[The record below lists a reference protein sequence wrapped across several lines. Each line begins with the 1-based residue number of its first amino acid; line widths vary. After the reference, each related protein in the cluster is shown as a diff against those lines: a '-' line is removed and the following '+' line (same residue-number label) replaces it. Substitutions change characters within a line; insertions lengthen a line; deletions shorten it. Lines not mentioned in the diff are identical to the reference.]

1 MTDVKRI
8 FDLLPFMQEKYPE
21 LDNALVTKSRGEWV
35 SCSVQKYAEMAN
47 LVSYGLLSL
56 GVRKGDKIA
65 SISNSRTEWNWLD
78 MGIMQIGAVHIPIY
92 PTISEDDH
100 RYILAHSETKFV
112 FTSGVDML
120 RRIEHIIPEV
130 PNVAELFTFDDRDGV
145 RQLEDVIDLGRKAQ
159 EDFNLDEYK
168 AAVDHTDLATMI
180 YTSGTTG
187 TPKGVMLS
195 HQNLVHNFTSVSWI
209 MEQKLQPHAK
219 IFSYLPL
226 CHVYER
232 MISYSYQYLGYSIN
246 YAESIAKISDN
257 LKEVKPDMMCSV
269 PRLLEKTYDKIIANG
284 RKLTGIKKQLFF
296 WAVNLGHRYEL
307 NRANGWVYHLK
318 LSIADKLIFSKWR
331 AALGGNLSIIVSGG
345 AAIQPRLARVFTAA
359 GIDLMEGYGL
369 TETSPVIAVCNYAE
383 NGREFGTVGPPTRGV
398 DVKID
403 SDGEICTKSPSVM
416 MGYYKAPEL
425 TAEVIDEEGWF
436 HTGDMGEITPE
447 GRLKITGRKKAIFKN
462 SFGKYINPE
471 FVENKLKESAFIDN
485 AMVVGENQKFA
496 AALIIPNFGHL
507 RSWCKVKGIEYS
519 LNEEMIEQQVIK
531 ERIKKELSI
540 INKSLGSSEKISN
553 FKLMAYEWTVDT
565 GELSAALKIRRHYAL
580 KKYNQDIERLFS

>member
-1 MTDVKRI
+1 MTDVTRI
-8 FDLLPFMQEKYPE
+8 FDLLPYMQEKYPD
-21 LDNALVTKSRGEWV
+21 LHNALVTKYRGEWV
-35 SCSVQKYAEMAN
+35 SCSIEKYAEMAD
-47 LVSYGLLSL
+47 LISYGLLAM
-56 GVRKGDKIA
+56 GVKKGDKIA

-120 RRIEHIIPEV
+120 RRIEHLIPEI
-130 PNVAELFTFDDRDGV
+130 PNVIEVFTFDNRDGV
-145 RQLEDVIDLGRKAQ
+145 RQLEDLIEIGRKAK
-159 EDFNLDEYK
+159 DNFDLPKMK
-168 AAVDHTDLATMI
+168 ADVAPDDLATMI

-195 HQNLVHNFTSVSWI
+195 HTNLTFNFTSVSWI
-209 MEQKLQPHAK
+209 MESKLQPYAK

-232 MISYSYQYLGYSIN
+232 MIVYSYQYLGYSVN

-257 LKEVKPDMMCSV
+257 LKEIKPDMMCSV
-269 PRLLEKTYDKIIANG
+269 PRLLEKTYDKIIMNG
-284 RKLTGIKKQLFF
+284 RKLSGIKKQLFF

-307 NRANGWVYHLK
+307 DRANGWWYHIK
-318 LSIADKLIFSKWR
+318 LAIADKLIFSKWR
-331 AALGGNLSIIVSGG
+331 AALGDNLKIIVSGG
-345 AAIQPRLARVFTAA
+345 ATIQPRLGRIFTAA
-359 GIDLMEGYGL
+359 GIDVMEGYGL
-369 TETSPVIAVCNYAE
+369 TETSPVIAVSNYSK

-398 DVKID
+398 NVKIAD
-403 SDGEICTKSPSVM
+403 DGEILTKSPSVM

-425 TAEVIDEEGWF
+425 TAEVIDKEGWL
-436 HTGDMGEITPE
+436 HTGDMGEITSE
-447 GRLKITGRKKAIFKN
+447 GRLRITGRKKAIFKN

-496 AALIIPNFGHL
+496 SALIIPNFGHL
-507 RSWCKVKGIEYS
+507 RSWCKVKNIEYS
-519 LNEEMIEQQVIK
+519 LNEEMIQQQRIIS
-531 ERIKKELSI
+531 RIKKEI
-540 INKSLGSSEKISN
+540 DVINKQLGSSEKISN
-553 FKLMAYEWTVDT
+553 FTLMAFEWTVDT
-565 GELSAALKIRRHYAL
+565 GELSAALKIRRHYVMQ
-580 KKYNQDIERLFS
+580 KYKQEIERLFQ